1 MPTPTAQMLEL
12 KTRLDKF
19 TVDRTQADA
28 PMYQKIADEA
38 YALGCPE
45 YIRVLSMPNP
55 ARDRAEVA
63 VACLFISGADSSS
76 DEECECA
83 VPGTCLEKLL
93 LRTVLKQREEID
105 ALKDQ
110 VATHIR
116 DRVALAQ
123 EGQRVLR
130 SMADKTAGKRKR

>member
-19 TVDRTQADA
+19 TVARTQADA
-28 PMYQKIADEA
+28 WMYQKIADEA

-83 VPGTCLEKLL
+83 PPPPLEKLL

-105 ALKDQ
+105 MLKDQ

-116 DRVALAQ
+116 DRVVLAQ

>member
-93 LRTVLKQREEID
+93 LRTVLQQREEID
-105 ALKDQ
+105 MLQRALFK
-110 VATHIR
+110 AR
-116 DRVALAQ
+116 Q
-123 EGQRVLR
+123 EAGLVRSTR
-130 SMADKTAGKRKR
+130 SMTADKTAGKRKR

>member
-38 YALGCPE
+38 YALGCLE
-45 YIRVLSMPNP
+45 YIQVLSMPSP

-63 VACLFISGADSSS
+63 VACLFISGDSS

-83 VPGTCLEKLL
+83 TPPPLEKLL
-93 LRTVLKQREEID
+93 LRTVEKQRE
-105 ALKDQ
+105 
-110 VATHIR
+110 
-116 DRVALAQ
+116 
-123 EGQRVLR
+123 
-130 SMADKTAGKRKR
+130 

>member
-1 MPTPTAQMLEL
+1 M
-12 KTRLDKF
+12 
-19 TVDRTQADA
+19 
-28 PMYQKIADEA
+28 
-38 YALGCPE
+38 
-45 YIRVLSMPNP
+45 
-55 ARDRAEVA
+55 
-63 VACLFISGADSSS
+63 
-76 DEECECA
+76 
-83 VPGTCLEKLL
+83 PGTCLEKLL

-130 SMADKTAGKRKR
+130 SMADKTAGKRSVADKTAGKRKR